1 MKQRKISKTGLA
13 LVGAMVVCLLIC
25 LAVLLPKGGL
35 GGSEAEDLND
45 ADTPDLKTVMDE
57 GTPVMIYDKRTEA
70 QALVAAYEN
79 GTMEKIEI
87 SWEDGTDLT
96 VDQPSEIKEIYR
108 LFKNIVVAADAET
121 ASAGDDVDGAD
132 PEADDDDADL
142 DDDADIDDDDT
153 NVDGDDAD
161 VDDDGEAEIDLAFW
175 VEDEAPCE
183 YTLIGDSAL
192 TIGDEDYRVTGAEA
206 LVKYLNTLK

>member
-1 MKQRKISKTGLA
+1 MKQSKISKTGLA
-13 LVGAMVVCLLIC
+13 LVASMLICLLIC

-45 ADTPDLKTVMDE
+45 ADTPDLKTVMNE
-57 GTPVMIYDKRTEA
+57 GTPVLIYDKRPEA

-87 SWEDGTDLT
+87 SWQDGTDLS

-108 LFKNIVVAADAET
+108 LFKNIVVTADAET
-121 ASAGDDVDGAD
+121 ASAGDDIDSAD
-132 PEADDDDADL
+132 PEVDDADT
-142 DDDADIDDDDT
+142 DDIAGA
-153 NVDGDDAD
+153 DGDDG
-161 VDDDGEAEIDLAFW
+161 VAEISLTFQ

>member
-121 ASAGDDVDGAD
+121 ASAGDDVDDAD
-132 PEADDDDADL
+132 PEADDADA

-153 NVDGDDAD
+153 NVDDDDAD
-161 VDDDGEAEIDLAFW
+161 GDDGVAEIDLAFW

-192 TIGDEDYRVTGAEA
+192 TIGDEDYRVTGAQA
-206 LVKYLNTLK
+206 LVKYLKTLK

>member
-79 GTMEKIEI
+79 STMEKIEI

-121 ASAGDDVDGAD
+121 ASAGDDIDDAD
-132 PEADDDDADL
+132 PEADDADAD
-142 DDDADIDDDDT
+142 DVDGA
-153 NVDGDDAD
+153 DGDDG
-161 VDDDGEAEIDLAFW
+161 VAEIDLAFW

-192 TIGDEDYRVTGAEA
+192 SIGDEDYKVTGAQA
-206 LVKYLNTLK
+206 LVKYLKTLK

>member
-1 MKQRKISKTGLA
+1 MNQKKFSKTGLA
-13 LVGAMVVCLLIC
+13 LVASMLICLLIC

-45 ADTPDLKTVMDE
+45 ADTPDLKTVMNE
-57 GTPVMIYDKRTEA
+57 GTPVLIYDKRPEA

-87 SWEDGTDLT
+87 SWQDGTDLT

-108 LFKNIVVAADAET
+108 LFKNIVVTADAET
-121 ASAGDDVDGAD
+121 ASAGDGIADAD
-132 PEADDDDADL
+132 PEADDADTDDIDDAD
-142 DDDADIDDDDT
+142 
-153 NVDGDDAD
+153 GDDGVAKI
-161 VDDDGEAEIDLAFW
+161 GLTFR
-175 VEDEAPCE
+175 VEDGAPCE

>member
-1 MKQRKISKTGLA
+1 MNQKKFSKTGLA
-13 LVGAMVVCLLIC
+13 LVASMLICLLIC

-45 ADTPDLKTVMDE
+45 ADTPDLKTVMNE
-57 GTPVMIYDKRTEA
+57 GTPVLIYDKRPEA
-70 QALVAAYEN
+70 KALVAAYEN

-87 SWEDGTDLT
+87 SWQDGTDLS

-108 LFKNIVVAADAET
+108 LFKNIVVTADAET
-121 ASAGDDVDGAD
+121 TSAGDGIADAD
-132 PEADDDDADL
+132 PEADAADTDDIADA
-142 DDDADIDDDDT
+142 
-153 NVDGDDAD
+153 DGDDG
-161 VDDDGEAEIDLAFW
+161 VAEIDLAFW

-192 TIGDEDYRVTGAEA
+192 TIGDEDYRVIGAEA

>member
-1 MKQRKISKTGLA
+1 MNQKKFSKTGLA
-13 LVGAMVVCLLIC
+13 LVASMLICLLIC

-45 ADTPDLKTVMDE
+45 ADTPDLKTVMNE
-57 GTPVMIYDKRTEA
+57 GTPVLIYDKRPEA

-87 SWEDGTDLT
+87 SWQDGTNLS

-108 LFKNIVVAADAET
+108 LFKNIVVTADAET
-121 ASAGDDVDGAD
+121 ASVGDDIADAD
-132 PEADDDDADL
+132 PEVDDADT
-142 DDDADIDDDDT
+142 DDIAGA
-153 NVDGDDAD
+153 DGDDGVAK
-161 VDDDGEAEIDLAFW
+161 IDLAFR

-192 TIGDEDYRVTGAEA
+192 TIGDEDYRVTSAEA

>member
-1 MKQRKISKTGLA
+1 MNQKKFSKTGLA
-13 LVGAMVVCLLIC
+13 LVASMLICLLIC

-45 ADTPDLKTVMDE
+45 ADTPDLKTVMNE
-57 GTPVMIYDKRTEA
+57 GTPVLIYDKRPEA

-79 GTMEKIEI
+79 GTMEK
-87 SWEDGTDLT
+87 
-96 VDQPSEIKEIYR
+96 

-121 ASAGDDVDGAD
+121 ASAGDDT
-132 PEADDDDADL
+132 DDS
-142 DDDADIDDDDT
+142 
-153 NVDGDDAD
+153 
-161 VDDDGEAEIDLAFW
+161 DDGEAKIDLAFR
-175 VEDEAPCE
+175 VEDGAPCE

-192 TIGDEDYRVTGAEA
+192 TIGDEDYRVIGAEA

>member
-1 MKQRKISKTGLA
+1 MKQRKFSKTGLA
-13 LVGAMVVCLLIC
+13 LVTSMLICLLIC
-25 LAVLLPKGGL
+25 LVVLLPKGGL

-45 ADTPDLKTVMDE
+45 ADTPDLKTVMNE
-57 GTPVMIYDKRTEA
+57 GTPVLIYDKRPEA

-96 VDQPSEIKEIYR
+96 ADQPSEIKEIYR
-108 LFKNIVVAADAET
+108 LFKNIVVATDAET
-121 ASAGDDVDGAD
+121 ASAGDDT
-132 PEADDDDADL
+132 DDS
-142 DDDADIDDDDT
+142 
-153 NVDGDDAD
+153 
-161 VDDDGEAEIDLAFW
+161 DDGEAKIGLAFQ
-175 VEDEAPCE
+175 VEDGAPCE

-206 LVKYLNTLK
+206 LAKYLNTLK